1 MMPGGLLRIFT
12 SVAVQSACGT
22 VNWLKS
28 VDFHPI
34 FCIPDWNALAMYRLY
49 GSLLVTMA
57 IVLDDGT
64 HCLLAMSF
72 CSSTTN
78 PGPYQVSDGS
88 PWKMFVIPRCLT
100 KSTLPCHV
108 FTWKV
113 GIFACATIGNSTEL
127 YVQNPQKMAATFC
140 ETNFWNTFFMTSGC

>member
-12 SVAVQSACGT
+12 SVAVQSACGI
-22 VNWLKS
+22 VNCWNK
-28 VDFHPI
+28 VVRQPI
-34 FCIPDWNALAMYRLY
+34 FFMPAWNELAIFRLY

-64 HCLLAMSF
+64 HRFVAMRFS
-72 CSSTTN
+72 SSTVK

-88 PWKMFVIPRCLT
+88 PWKILVIPCCLT

-108 FTWKV
+108 FT
-113 GIFACATIGNSTEL
+113 
-127 YVQNPQKMAATFC
+127 
-140 ETNFWNTFFMTSGC
+140 